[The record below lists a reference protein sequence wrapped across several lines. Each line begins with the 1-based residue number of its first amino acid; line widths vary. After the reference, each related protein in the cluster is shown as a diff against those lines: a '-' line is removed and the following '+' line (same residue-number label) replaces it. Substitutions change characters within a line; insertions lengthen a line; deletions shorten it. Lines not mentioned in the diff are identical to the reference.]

1 MIVARSA
8 AEVLRTVEK
17 FVDDDEFSEPIIST
31 FEGGLVDIGEL
42 RRLVADADKEEF

>member
-17 FVDDDEFSEPIIST
+17 FVGDDESSEPIIST
-31 FEGGLVDIGEL
+31 FEGGHVDIDEL
-42 RRLVADADKEEF
+42 RRVVADMEEL